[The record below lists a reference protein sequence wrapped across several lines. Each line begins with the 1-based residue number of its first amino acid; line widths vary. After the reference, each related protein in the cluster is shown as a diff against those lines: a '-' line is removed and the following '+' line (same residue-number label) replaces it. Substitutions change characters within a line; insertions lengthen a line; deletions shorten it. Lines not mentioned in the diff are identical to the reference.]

1 MPERKPESLGFD
13 KPSFVYDHSDDQ
25 AERDTILLNYCIDDI
40 EAMCKANN
48 IPYGLF
54 FNCLLPQDLRESR
67 SAAAGSPGSM
77 MRLVE
82 DYKAT
87 EFISIFQ
94 KFKLAFN
101 LLVNKHK
108 HLYIIRV

>member
-40 EAMCKANN
+40 EAMCKAKN
-48 IPYGLF
+48 IPSELF
-54 FNCLLPQDLRESR
+54 LNCPMSQELRESR
-67 SAAAGSPGSM
+67 SAAAGSPGSL

-101 LLVNKHK
+101 LLVDKLKH
-108 HLYIIRV
+108 HFIRV